1 MFHRKIQLSP
11 CKRDSGGN
19 SGRVFERNAVGSL
32 GTRVMRR
39 FIRTFPLRLTG
50 LMLRFMG
57 VGTNLRLSTWFL
69 LLSTYGSGK
78 LTMSLSVK
86 NEV

>member
-1 MFHRKIQLSP
+1 
-11 CKRDSGGN
+11 
-19 SGRVFERNAVGSL
+19 
-32 GTRVMRR
+32 MRR